1 MNEAMSQIELKDQHI
16 LWSREMVQEI
26 LGVRSHS
33 AIYRAI
39 KNDGLPKP
47 IRIGRLAK
55 WRKSEVLEWLD
66 NRPQGLEHEVQ

>member
-1 MNEAMSQIELKDQHI
+1 MA
-16 LWSREMVQEI
+16 RQEKMALEDRYI
-26 LGVRSHS
+26 MWDRKTVMGIMGIKGDSTL
-33 AIYRAI
+33 YRAI

-47 IRIGRLAK
+47 IRVGRSAR